1 MRSSKAGRA
10 DQEQTLTTRRCSA
23 PIKRMSRARSGKP
36 TKHSKL
42 SPEAAV
48 DQLEEHYQNA
58 VAALEK
64 AFDDYLNRSRPPSAK
79 ERSAFRYPL
88 LRVMYND
95 VPKPPPLSRRAF
107 AKLQRAGVYE
117 TTITHPGY
125 FRDYLLE
132 QLRPLVAEYG
142 AEIEVT
148 TSDQEIPY
156 PYILE
161 RTQEIAEAGVNVGE
175 LARYFPTPN
184 LALVGDQ
191 IADGLVS
198 LEPGTSYPLAL
209 FDAVRVDFSLRRL
222 VHYTGSDW
230 RNTQRWLLLTNYHRY
245 VDQFVRLAIEQ
256 LQSGGPFE
264 RLVLPDNITI
274 DRGTPT
280 KEAERSIAA
289 SQWQKYQM
297 PAYHLVGAGGE
308 GVTLVNIGVGP
319 SNAKNITDHLAVLRP
334 HCWLMVGHCGGLR
347 ESQSIG
353 DYVLAHA
360 YLRQD
365 RILDALVP
373 PEVPVPALA
382 EIQVALQDAAATV
395 TGQRGDALKQRLRTG
410 TVVTNADRNWE
421 LQFAQQRRQI
431 NISRAI
437 AVDMECGTIAAQ
449 GFRLRVP
456 YGTLLC
462 VSDKPLHGE
471 IKLPGAANAFYET
484 AVAQHLEIG
493 LEAIALLKMRLDTL
507 HSRKLRS
514 FEEPPFR

>member
-1 MRSSKAGRA
+1 MSQTKGR
-10 DQEQTLTTRRCSA
+10 
-23 PIKRMSRARSGKP
+23 KP
-36 TKHSKL
+36 TKRSKL

-48 DQLEEHYQNA
+48 EQLEERYQSA

-64 AFDDYLNRSRPPSAK
+64 AFDAYLRHSKPPTAK

-88 LRVMYND
+88 LRVLCSE
-95 VPKPPPLSRRAF
+95 VPETPPQNRRAF
-107 AKLQRAGVYE
+107 AKLQRPGVYE
-117 TTITHPGY
+117 TTITHPGF
-125 FRDYLLE
+125 FREYLLE
-132 QLRPLVAEYG
+132 QLRPLVSEFG
-142 AEIEVT
+142 AELEVT
-148 TSDQEIPY
+148 TSEQEIPY
-156 PYILE
+156 PYVLE
-161 RTQEIAEAGVNVGE
+161 RTHEATEAGVNAGE
-175 LARYFPTPN
+175 LARHFPTPN

-191 IADGLVS
+191 VADGLVDS
-198 LEPGTSYPLAL
+198 ETVSVYPLAL

-245 VDQFVRLAIEQ
+245 VDQFIRLGVEQ
-256 LQSGGPFE
+256 LQAGGPFK
-264 RLVLPDNITI
+264 RLVLPDNIVI
-274 DRGTPT
+274 DRETPP
-280 KEAERSIAA
+280 EDVDNRIAA

-297 PAYHLVGAGGE
+297 PAYHLVGDKGE
-308 GVTLVNIGVGP
+308 GVSLVNIGVGP

-347 ESQSIG
+347 ESQAIG

-373 PEVPVPALA
+373 PEVPIPALA
-382 EIQVALQDAAATV
+382 EIQVALQDAAAKI
-395 TGQRGDALKQRLRTG
+395 TGQHGDSLKQRLRTG
-410 TVVTNADRNWE
+410 TVVTNDDRNWE
-421 LQFAQQRRQI
+421 LRFAQQRQLI

-437 AVDMECGTIAAQ
+437 AVDMESGTIAAQ

-493 LEAIALLKMRLDTL
+493 LEAIALLKTRLDTL